1 MERKKLIK
9 RRFICGILMVVASG
23 IFLLQALAV
32 TGIYSSISDDAAG
45 QGFLG
50 IITSGYGLG
59 LGIFYIVTRNRQPV
73 KKRET
78 ILDIIVIV
86 LAILTSFSA
95 SAAYSDL
102 SLCGWVIAVLNLIAM
117 PWGKGYKEYP
127 WNATDKKSE
136 KKSVPSS
143 AAVQNSDDPT
153 TKLTQLKDM
162 YEKNLISKEEY
173 ENKKSA
179 LLDQIVK

>member
-1 MERKKLIK
+1 MEEKKLIK
-9 RRFICGILMVVASG
+9 RRFICGILMVIASG

-32 TGIYSSISDDAAG
+32 TGIYSSISDNAAG

-59 LGIFYIVTRNRQPV
+59 LGIFYIVTRNKKPV
-73 KKRET
+73 KKREA

-102 SLCGWVIAVLNLIAM
+102 ALCGWVIAVLNIIAM
-117 PWGKGYKEYP
+117 PWGNGYKEYP
-127 WNATDKKSE
+127 WNAAEEKGKKEVVSTST
-136 KKSVPSS
+136 SV
-143 AAVQNSDDPT
+143 QGTDDPT
-153 TKLTQLKDM
+153 AKLTQLKNM
-162 YEKNLISKEEY
+162 YEKNLISKEDY

-179 LLDQIVK
+179 LLDKIVK

>member
-9 RRFICGILMVVASG
+9 RRFICGILMVIASG

-102 SLCGWVIAVLNLIAM
+102 SLCGWVIAVLNVIAM

-127 WNATDKKSE
+127 WNATDEKSE
-136 KKSVPSS
+136 KKGVSSS
-143 AAVQNSDDPT
+143 ASTESPDDPT
-153 TKLTQLKDM
+153 AKLTQLKDM
-162 YEKNLISKEEY
+162 YEKNLISKEDY